1 MVTRPLRNNPKY
13 FGTMTAKAAIFVIVL
28 LAPCVSCPAAEL
40 TMPHVFGDHMVLQA
54 GQPARVWG
62 WTGPGEAVTVR
73 FAGQEQR
80 STAANDGRWEV
91 RLEPIGCSAEPREL
105 IVAASQTLRFKDV
118 LVGEVWLCSGQS
130 NMEKPLGEQ
139 RGQKPTLNYEQELRA
154 SSYPQIRLL
163 RVPRGRSAVE
173 IARDFN
179 GAWVAC
185 GPASLEETKFSAA
198 AYFFGRKI
206 HLETKVPV
214 GLIDASVGG
223 SMIEPWTT
231 PEGFASVPALAAWAK
246 AAQSPPATVDIYQG
260 VNVMHVE
267 PCTMYRAMI
276 APLVPF
282 ALRGVLWYQGE
293 SNVYSGDNENYAAK
307 MTALIQGWRGA
318 WGQELPFYYVQ
329 IAPLYYHTTRAY
341 KVVSPEAEPRLWE
354 AQAACLRLPHTGMV
368 VTTDLVDDLNDIH
381 PRNKKDVGERLAL
394 WALANDY
401 GRADV
406 EPSGPI
412 FRDMEIA
419 GDRAVLHFGH
429 VGGGLVCKGSR
440 GLNWFVISGA
450 DGEWFPASAVIEGD
464 TVAVTSPRVPKPRI
478 VRFGWDEAAQPN
490 LFNKAGLPAIPFRTD
505 APFAPFAER
514 KPPST
519 TPKP

>member
-1 MVTRPLRNNPKY
+1 MTRPIHNDPRK
-13 FGTMTAKAAIFVIVL
+13 FGSMTAKFAMVVIAL
-28 LAPCVSCPAAEL
+28 LARCVSCSAAEL
-40 TMPHVFGDHMVLQA
+40 MMPHVFGDHMVLQA

-62 WTGPGEAVTVR
+62 WAGPGEAVTVR
-73 FAGQEQR
+73 FAGQEKQ
-80 STAANDGRWEV
+80 STAASDGRWEV
-91 RLEPIGCSAEPREL
+91 RLKPMDSSAEPREL
-105 IVAASQTLRFKDV
+105 TVAASQTLTFKDV

-139 RGQKPTLNYEQELRA
+139 RGQKPTLNYEQEVRE

-173 IARDFN
+173 NARDFK

-206 HLETKVPV
+206 HREVKAPV

-246 AAQSPPATVDIYQG
+246 AAQNPPATVDIYQG

-293 SNVYSGDNENYAAK
+293 SNVYSGDTSNYADK

-318 WGQELPFYYVQ
+318 WGRELPFYYVQ
-329 IAPLYYHTTRAY
+329 IAPLYYHTTRAD
-341 KVVSPEAEPRLWE
+341 KVVSSEAEPRLWE
-354 AQAACLRLPHTGMV
+354 AQASCLRLPHTGMV
-368 VTTDLVDDLNDIH
+368 VTTDLVDDLTDIH
-381 PRNKKDVGERLAL
+381 PRNKKDIGERLAR

-406 EPSGPI
+406 EPSGPV
-412 FRDMEIA
+412 FRSMEVNA
-419 GDRAVLHFGH
+419 DKAVLHFDH
-429 VGGGLVCKGSR
+429 VAGGLMCKGNR
-440 GLNWFVISGA
+440 GLNWFVVGGA
-450 DGEWFPASAVIEGD
+450 DGEMFPAAAVIERD
-464 TVAVTSPRVPKPRI
+464 TVVVSSPRVLKPTV

-490 LFNKAGLPAIPFRTD
+490 LFNKAGLPAMPFRTD
-505 APFAPFAER
+505 SPFAIGSESKITAPE
-514 KPPST
+514 K
-519 TPKP
+519 

>member
-1 MVTRPLRNNPKY
+1 MTRPIIRNDPRN
-13 FGTMTAKAAIFVIVL
+13 FGTMSAKAAMFVIAL
-28 LAPCVSCPAAEL
+28 LALCVSCSAAEL

-73 FAGQEQR
+73 FAGQEKR
-80 STAANDGRWEV
+80 STAASDGLWEV
-91 RLEPIGCSAEPREL
+91 RLEPMDSSAEPREL
-105 IVAASQTLRFKDV
+105 IVAASQTLRFTDV

-139 RGQKPTLNYEQELRA
+139 RGQKPTLNYEQELRE

-163 RVPRGRSAVE
+163 RVPRGRSAVK
-173 IARDFN
+173 IARDFK
-179 GAWVAC
+179 GAWVTC

-206 HLETKVPV
+206 HREMKVPV
-214 GLIDASVGG
+214 GLIDASFGG

-246 AAQSPPATVDIYQG
+246 AAQNPPATVDTYQG
-260 VNVMHVE
+260 VNLMHVE

-293 SNVYSGDNENYAAK
+293 SNVYSGDTDNYADK

-318 WGQELPFYYVQ
+318 WGRELPFYYVQ
-329 IAPLYYHTTRAY
+329 IAPLYYHTTRAG

-354 AQAACLRLPHTGMV
+354 AQASCLRLPHTGMV
-368 VTTDLVDDLNDIH
+368 VTTDLVDDLTDIH
-381 PRNKKDVGERLAL
+381 PRDKKDIGERLAR

-406 EPSGPI
+406 EPSGPV
-412 FRDMEIA
+412 FRSMEIN
-419 GDRAVLHFGH
+419 GDKAVLHFDH
-429 VGGGLVCKGSR
+429 VGGGLVCKGKR
-440 GLNWFVISGA
+440 GLNWFVVGGTG
-450 DGEWFPASAVIEGD
+450 GEMFPAAGVIERD
-464 TVAVTSPRVPKPRI
+464 AVVVSSPRVPKPTV

-490 LFNKAGLPAIPFRTD
+490 LFNEAGLPALPFRTD
-505 APFAPFAER
+505 SPFAKSPAHKTAAAE
-514 KPPST
+514 K
-519 TPKP
+519 